1 MIDNVVYI
9 GLTIMQ
15 ANVLGVQKA
24 IDPQTEKLVALSE
37 AGRRQPY
44 LDKMTG
50 GDNVTT
56 LRKLVE
62 RCLDDDPNKRPPIL
76 EVKKTIEPMVVSV
89 ILIFCVCIKLYN
101 FVSV

>member
-9 GLTIMQ
+9 VQTIMQ
-15 ANVLGVQKA
+15 VNILGVQKA

-44 LDKMTG
+44 LDK
-50 GDNVTT
+50 
-56 LRKLVE
+56 

-76 EVKKTIEPMVVSV
+76 EVKKMIEPMVVSV
-89 ILIFCVCIKLYN
+89 ILNTCMQRVVQFCIL
-101 FVSV
+101 

>member
-1 MIDNVVYI
+1 MIENVVYI

-15 ANVLGVQKA
+15 ANILGVPKA

-37 AGRRQPY
+37 AGRRQSY

-50 GDNVTT
+50 GDNVIT

-76 EVKKTIEPMVVSV
+76 EVKKMIEPMVVSV
-89 ILIFCVCIKLYN
+89 I
-101 FVSV
+101 